1 MREPVRRLTTDTSP
15 QASSSDAS
23 QRRLLF
29 VCTHLKTGGAERQ
42 WSILL
47 PELRRQGFTVG
58 LLTLTA
64 EGDFFPDVR
73 AADVETS
80 CAQMKSRTDLRGL
93 VRALA
98 FRKWEPDAVV

>member
-23 QRRLLF
+23 QRRFLF

-47 PELRRQGFTVG
+47 PELHRQGFEVA

-64 EGDFFPDVR
+64 LLALELLVN
-73 AADVETS
+73 A
-80 CAQMKSRTDLRGL
+80 SRLLISR
-93 VRALA
+93 
-98 FRKWEPDAVV
+98 P

>member
-23 QRRLLF
+23 QRRFLF

-47 PELRRQGFTVG
+47 PELHRQGFEVA

-64 EGDFFPDVR
+64 EGDFFPVVEAAVLANALPDMKGSTDVR
-73 AADVETS
+73 GFA
-80 CAQMKSRTDLRGL
+80 
-93 VRALA
+93 RALA
-98 FRKWEPDAVV
+98 VGNWMPA